1 MMVTM
6 AKKKVEHT
14 ARPSG
19 TQPLDLRVL
28 GGVTAEQHLRG
39 VEAGMRLLAEI
50 APGWRLGS

>member
-1 MMVTM
+1 M
-6 AKKKVEHT
+6 AQKKVEHT

-50 APGWRLGS
+50 APGWRLGA